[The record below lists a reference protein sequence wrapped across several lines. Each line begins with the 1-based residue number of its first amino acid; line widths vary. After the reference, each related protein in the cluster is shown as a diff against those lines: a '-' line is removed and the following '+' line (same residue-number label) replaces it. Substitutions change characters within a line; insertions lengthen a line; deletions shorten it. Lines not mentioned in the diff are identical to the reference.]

1 MEAAMH
7 LRLLAYNKFNK
18 WENIERL
25 NSINDEKFIELAL
38 SGMINRIESGG
49 LLDFE

>member
-1 MEAAMH
+1 MH